1 MLVAAWVI
9 LACIPAYIAQRKG
22 RSAAAF
28 LFYGLVVPPIAIVHA
43 VLMRDN
49 DGRVPCPACAERI
62 MPTASVCPHCH
73 SAVSGLALA
82 PPKAIRLPDF
92 SMWHVVA
99 VLAIVA
105 GLAVWSGN
113 FRF

>member
-49 DGRVPCPACAERI
+49 DGSVPCAARALLKCARSR
-62 MPTASVCPHCH
+62 AFLSR
-73 SAVSGLALA
+73 SA
-82 PPKAIRLPDF
+82 
-92 SMWHVVA
+92 
-99 VLAIVA
+99 
-105 GLAVWSGN
+105 
-113 FRF
+113 